1 MNTPT
6 NLFLVLAMTIQVAA
20 LTIVIILYRKTW
32 LNERRLARLL
42 NNVIETG
49 NRRGDF
55 FASMAHELKTPLSV
69 IMGAI
74 QLIEMKWSKS
84 FLDTAMARDLT
95 TIRYNCYRLLRLTNN
110 LLDLAK
116 SESGYLS
123 LKLVNCELNTILDE
137 IIQSVIPFA
146 EKRQLKLFY
155 KRSAVPISIALDMEK
170 MERIMLNLLS
180 NAIKFS
186 KPGGIVTVSSYESD
200 GRAFISVKDTGA
212 GIPANKQHIIFDRY
226 KQVGQCPR
234 AENEGSGIGLSLVKT
249 FVELHNGNIKLVS
262 ETNKGSEF
270 IIDLPVIAIETGEEN
285 KALIDFNLAADEA
298 AKVEF
303 SGTHSIT
310 T

>member
-1 MNTPT
+1 MDF
-6 NLFLVLAMTIQVAA
+6 FLVLAMTIQVAA

-55 FASMAHELKTPLSV
+55 FANMAHELKTPLSV

-84 FLDTAMARDLT
+84 ILDTAMARDLT

-123 LKLVNCELNTILDE
+123 LKLVNCELNTILNE

-170 MERIMLNLLS
+170 VERIMLNLLS

-186 KPGGIVTVSSYESD
+186 EPGGIITVSSYESD

-226 KQVGQCPR
+226 MQGGQCPR

-262 ETNKGSEF
+262 EINKGSEF